1 MQLNEKIQSVL
12 ERKGRGLFSVAP
24 HTVVFDALREMA
36 DRDVGAL
43 AVIGDEGL
51 IGIFSERDYARKV
64 ILLGKSSRETRVADV
79 MSCPA
84 TVVTPEDTVDD
95 CLRMMTTYRLRHL
108 IVVEGG
114 GPVGIISIGD
124 LVNWVISAQV
134 EMIGQLHS
142 YIAGNY
148 PG

>member
-1 MQLNEKIQSVL
+1 MKRFNSVL
-12 ERKGRGLFSVAP
+12 ERKEKGLFSVAP
-24 HTVVFDALREMA
+24 HTLVFDALREMA

-43 AVIGDEGL
+43 AVMGDEGL

-64 ILLGKSSRETRVADV
+64 ILLGKSSRETCVADV

-84 TVVTPEDTVDD
+84 TVVTPDDTVDD

-134 EMIGQLHS
+134 EMIGQFT
-142 YIAGNY
+142 AT
-148 PG
+148 